1 MWEGWPGPQRPL
13 GVTQGPG
20 LGSCELGDGAP
31 VRACMQGSGPSGC
44 QGCKCLDASED
55 QLWAPGQR
63 VGPSLSAVKDTP
75 AAGSEAPCPWALST
89 QPGQGLSLASFC
101 SVQRPRVRRVAL
113 TCLIPGPASG
123 LGTAGSRPPPS
134 PRGGLAALPMCP
146 AHPPALPFF
155 PQVWEAL
162 SRRAVHP
169 GASTAVLQ
177 VRPCPADAPAQPSR
191 SHRPDSL
198 PTPPGG
204 VPPGTRLPVPTAAH
218 PPCKGRRRGPRPPR
232 SPHVTPEPSPS
243 L

>member
-1 MWEGWPGPQRPL
+1 MYAGLRPL
-13 GVTQGPG
+13 WLSGLQVPG
-20 LGSCELGDGAP
+20 RLGGSALGTWAVCGAP
-31 VRACMQGSGPSGC
+31 
-44 QGCKCLDASED
+44 
-55 QLWAPGQR
+55 
-63 VGPSLSAVKDTP
+63 LSAVKDTP
-75 AAGSEAPCPWALST
+75 AAGSEAPCPRALST

-191 SHRPDSL
+191 SHRPDRAFPPHRGECL
-198 PTPPGG
+198 PGPVSPSPQQPAHHAKEDAEAPG
-204 VPPGTRLPVPTAAH
+204 
-218 PPCKGRRRGPRPPR
+218 
-232 SPHVTPEPSPS
+232 PHVPHM
-243 L
+243 

>member
-134 PRGGLAALPMCP
+134 PRGGLAALP
-146 AHPPALPFF
+146 FF

>member
-1 MWEGWPGPQRPL
+1 M
-13 GVTQGPG
+13 TQGPG

-31 VRACMQGSGPSGC
+31 ARACMQGSGPSGC
-44 QGCKCLDASED
+44 QGCKCLDASGN
-55 QLWAPGQR
+55 QLWAPGQC

-75 AAGSEAPCPWALST
+75 AAGSEAPCPRALST
-89 QPGQGLSLASFC
+89 QPSQGLSLASFR

-204 VPPGTRLPVPTAAH
+204 VPPGTGSLSPQQPAH
-218 PPCKGRRRGPRPPR
+218 HAKEDAEAPGPHA
-232 SPHVTPEPSPS
+232 PHM
-243 L
+243 